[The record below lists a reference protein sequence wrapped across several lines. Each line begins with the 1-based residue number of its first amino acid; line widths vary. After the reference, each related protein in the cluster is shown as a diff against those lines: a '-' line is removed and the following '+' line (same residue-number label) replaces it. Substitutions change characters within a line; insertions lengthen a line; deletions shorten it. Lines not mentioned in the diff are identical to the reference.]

1 MATTEN
7 KSAVDPA
14 MMEDPAA
21 LIQEGTE
28 APKPAEQDAKDKRIA
43 ELEAKLAAAEKKG
56 AETPNPEKQD
66 AKDKRIA
73 ELEAE
78 LEAAKKL
85 NAAYTKGN
93 DFKVVQQKSQE
104 AAEKG
109 LDPWGITVSIRVPA
123 RRDSNDPYY
132 WLCVNGRSVQIP
144 ANNEYQEM
152 KLPFAEALVNM
163 IRADKHAQSFADE
176 EIKVHDPVTN
186 PHEKEEIR
194 K

>member
-1 MATTEN
+1 MAT
-7 KSAVDPA
+7 KSTKPEVDPA
-14 MMEDPAA
+14 MMEDPAE
-21 LIQEGTE
+21 LMEET
-28 APKPAEQDAKDKRIA
+28 PKPA
-43 ELEAKLAAAEKKG
+43 
-56 AETPNPEKQD
+56 KQD

-73 ELEAE
+73 ELEAQ
-78 LEAAKKL
+78 LAEANKL

-93 DFKVVQQKSQE
+93 DLEVVRQKSQE

-109 LDPWGITVSIRVPA
+109 LDAWEITVSIRVPA
-123 RRDSNDPYY
+123 RRDSNDPSY
-132 WLCVNGRSVQIP
+132 WLCVNGRSAQIP

-163 IRADKHAQSFADE
+163 LQAEKHAKLFADE

-186 PHEKEEIR
+186 PHEEEDIR

>member
-1 MATTEN
+1 MATKE
-7 KSAVDPA
+7 KKPA
-14 MMEDPAA
+14 DTLMEDPAE
-21 LIQEGTE
+21 LVTD
-28 APKPAEQDAKDKRIA
+28 DAKAPEPGTMKED
-43 ELEAKLAAAEKKG
+43 AKQA
-56 AETPNPEKQD
+56 KQD

-73 ELEAE
+73 ELEAR
-78 LEAAKKL
+78 LAEAEKL
-85 NAAYTKGN
+85 AAAMTKGD

-104 AAEKG
+104 CADQDI
-109 LDPWGITVSIRVPA
+109 DPWGVTVSIRVPA

-163 IRADKHAQSFADE
+163 LRAERHAQNFADE
-176 EIKVHDPVTN
+176 EIQIYDPKTN
-186 PHEKEEIR
+186 PHEKEDIR

>member
-1 MATTEN
+1 MATKEN

-14 MMEDPAA
+14 MMEDPAKMV
-21 LIQEGTE
+21 QEGAE
-28 APKPAEQDAKDKRIA
+28 APKPA
-43 ELEAKLAAAEKKG
+43 
-56 AETPNPEKQD
+56 KQD

-73 ELEAE
+73 ELEAQ
-78 LEAAKKL
+78 LAAEKKL

-93 DFKVVQQKSQE
+93 DFEVVQQKCKE
-104 AAEKG
+104 VAEKG
-109 LDPWGITVSIRVPA
+109 LDAWGETVSIRVPA
-123 RRDSNDPYY
+123 RRDSNDKYY

-176 EIKVHDPVTN
+176 EIQVYDPVTN
-186 PHEKEEIR
+186 PHEKEDIR

>member
-1 MATTEN
+1 MATNKN

-43 ELEAKLAAAEKKG
+43 ELEAELA
-56 AETPNPEKQD
+56 
-66 AKDKRIA
+66 
-73 ELEAE
+73 
-78 LEAAKKL
+78 AAKKL
-85 NAAYTKGN
+85 NAAYIKGN
-93 DFKVVQQKSQE
+93 DFKVVQQKSKE

-132 WLCVNGRSVQIP
+132 WLCVNGRSVQIL

-163 IRADKHAQSFADE
+163 IRADKHAQGFADE
-176 EIKVHDPVTN
+176 EIKVHDPVNN
-186 PHEKEEIR
+186 PHEKEEVR

>member
-1 MATTEN
+1 MATKEN

-28 APKPAEQDAKDKRIA
+28 APKPAKQDAKDKRIA
-43 ELEAKLAAAEKKG
+43 ELEAKLA
-56 AETPNPEKQD
+56 
-66 AKDKRIA
+66 
-73 ELEAE
+73 EAE
-78 LEAAKKL
+78 KL

-93 DFKVVQQKSQE
+93 DFKVVQQKSKE

-132 WLCVNGRSVQIP
+132 WLCVNGRSAQIP

-163 IRADKHAQSFADE
+163 IRAEKHAQNFADE
-176 EIKVHDPVTN
+176 EIQVHDPVTN
-186 PHEKEEIR
+186 PHDKEDIR